1 MKQASVCFSICEER
15 LSNLVT
21 RFGIEVDLSVEGKT
35 GCPRCL
41 KNGND
46 KSHNNFHVYGL
57 NSVGQHQG
65 AFCWACNYT
74 IPSVEHMEKSGYTY
88 EYDEELD
95 VMGRE
100 FNAEIYAQLKQVTGT
115 DPRGYRGID
124 KDISQ
129 FFSLRYEYD
138 PVTGK
143 VAKSL
148 YPTTKGYKMVGYKV
162 RSHPKDFQFP
172 GPMGETG
179 KGCELFGQVKF
190 QTHSG
195 MCVIV
200 GGEVDA
206 LSAYQILSKMKRDQN
221 YDTVAVV
228 SPTIGETAAYKQA
241 AAQYEWFTQFKRIII
256 CMDNDEAGKQAAEAL
271 AEVLP
276 QGKVFVMNMRRKDPN
291 SYIWDKDNNAAVG
304 AEQEFIRDFWAM
316 KPFTPAG
323 VKSAAEAFDEIEEE
337 LLRPRITLPPYMHKM
352 QAMMG
357 GGMIQGRVCN
367 IIADT
372 STGKSTHV
380 NRIVDHLVFHSPEVP
395 TIISLEATAGQ
406 YMLEMIGIYMKSNLR
421 WAMTDLE
428 LIQFLKTEEGQKIKN
443 HLCFKEDG
451 SPRFYLIDTR
461 SGTIKDLEALMEKMR
476 KKHNSKLFVIDVLS
490 DLLRGTSEEHSEDH
504 MNFQRNLN
512 KEGVTIINVLHTRK
526 PPQTADG
533 KSRKVTE
540 YDALGSGTFVQ
551 SAAYNIVLN
560 RDKLAEDPLV
570 KNTTEVDLPKCRGG
584 KTGSAGKWFYDFM
597 TVTCHDF
604 DDYLRDHPEAL
615 KRVDY

>member
-1 MKQASVCFSICEER
+1 M
-15 LSNLVT
+15 SNIVT
-21 RFGIEVDLSVEGKT
+21 RYGTDIDLSKEGKT
-35 GCPRCL
+35 GCPKCMKEGR
-41 KNGND
+41 D
-46 KSHNNFHVYGL
+46 SSRNNFHRYGL
-57 NSVGQHQG
+57 DASGRHRG
-65 AFCWACNYT
+65 ASCFACGYT
-74 IPSVEHMEKSGYTY
+74 IPSVEYMEASGFTY

-100 FNAEIYAQLKQVTGT
+100 FSPEIYAQLKTVTGT
-115 DPRGYRGID
+115 DPRGYRGIT
-124 KDISQ
+124 KETSQ

-138 PVTGK
+138 PETGK

-148 YPTTKGYKMVGYKV
+148 YPTTKDYKMAGYKV
-162 RSHPKDFQFP
+162 RSHPKDFKTP

-179 KGCELFGQVKF
+179 KDCELFGQVKF
-190 QTHSG
+190 KTHNG
-195 MCVIV
+195 LCLIV
-200 GGEVDA
+200 GGELDT
-206 LSAYQILSKMKRDQN
+206 LSAYQILSNMKRDQN
-221 YDTVAVV
+221 YDSIAVV
-228 SPTIGETAAYKQA
+228 SSTIGETATFKQA
-241 AAQYEWFTQFKRIII
+241 AQQYEWFSQFKRIII
-256 CMDNDEAGKQAAEAL
+256 CMDSDEAGKKAMEDL

-291 SYIWDKDNNAAVG
+291 SYIWDKDNEQKVNF
-304 AEQEFIRDFWAM
+304 EQEFIRDFWAM
-316 KPFTPAG
+316 KPYTPAG

-337 LLRPRITLPPYMHKM
+337 LLRPRITLPPYMHRM
-352 QAMMG
+352 QEMMG
-357 GGMIQGRVCN
+357 GGVIQGRVLN

-406 YMLEMIGIYMKSNLR
+406 YMLEMVGIYLQKNLR
-421 WAMTDLE
+421 WMMSDQE
-428 LIQFLKTEEGQKIKN
+428 VIDFLKTEEGQRIKN
-443 HLCFKEDG
+443 HLCYKDDG

-461 SGTIKDLEALMEKMR
+461 SGTIKDLEAQMEKMR

-490 DLLRGTSEEHSEDH
+490 DLLRGTSEEHAEDH

-512 KEGVTIINVLHTRK
+512 KEGVTIFNVLHTRK
-526 PPQTADG
+526 PPQSGDG
-533 KSRKVTE
+533 KTRKVTE

-584 KTGSAGKWFYDFM
+584 KTGSAGKWYYDFM
-597 TVTCHDF
+597 SVTCHDF
-604 DDYLRDHPEAL
+604 DDYIRDNPHL
-615 KRVDY
+615 VNF